1 MRLLRARFENF
12 RLLRDIELDFGSDS
26 ERSLT
31 VVRAANESGKTTLLH
46 ALQWALYGDDS
57 LPASGEG
64 FRLHPIDWNVQES
77 SRVTI
82 TGTVDFEVTSH
93 RRAAGK
99 IRETRRIYR
108 LVRSAVEEVQ
118 SSPKR
123 LSSTVKLFE
132 IKEAGA
138 SPIQTPDSWI
148 RSELPPELREV
159 FFTDGDRALSFI
171 EADVAVSTKRDR
183 VQRAIRSL
191 LGLGVIGDALKH
203 VRNTKSAF
211 NKRAKAVDRGG
222 RLDRV
227 ATRLDAVDQDE
238 RQLQE
243 DLEDVN
249 QQFDS
254 FDARVRA
261 THKKID
267 AALQKG
273 DKEQLARDLRRE
285 KTNMERLDKQIGTA
299 KQDHARLFRSSSAAI
314 DLVAP
319 VLQGATARLDQL
331 RLRGKIPNTTIPVLE
346 GRLEA
351 GVCICG
357 ESLDAGNPEAASRRT
372 HITSLIDK
380 SRRADQ
386 VQEIVTSLYYGARE
400 LSRQADS
407 SGHNWSSDYKKVVS
421 QRDTLE
427 GLRDEAGRKYRS
439 LEAKLDDLPS
449 TDIQG
454 LRETQRRFGSQ
465 RDRCLAKRAE
475 LVTRLEGLKE
485 ERGGLERERDRLLRA
500 EKTGAR
506 VVAGLEVTQDVETVL
521 RSAYERIT
529 GEEVA
534 KVSSLMNRIFLE
546 MIGADPEQGAIIRRA
561 EINSQFDIVVY
572 GPSDRMLNPDRDLN
586 GASRRALTLA
596 FILALTKVSEVVAP
610 NVIDTPLG
618 MTSGFVK
625 RSILRTAVRESAQ
638 LILFLT
644 HDEIAGCEDII
655 DQTASVVFTL
665 TNPAHYPRMLLNDP
679 GVEERKVL
687 RCECNHRSSCALCER
702 RLDIEDAGESG
713 LKLKEAI

>member
-12 RLLRDIELDFGSDS
+12 RLLRDTELDFGSDS

-57 LPASGEG
+57 LPARGEG
-64 FRLHPIDWNVQES
+64 FRLHPIDWNVEES
-77 SRVTI
+77 TRVTT

-99 IRETRRIYR
+99 IRETRRTYR
-108 LVRSAVEEVQ
+108 LVRTAVEDVQ
-118 SSPKR
+118 NPPKR

-138 SPIQTPDSWI
+138 SPIQAPDSWI

-222 RLDRV
+222 RLDMV
-227 ATRLDAVDQDE
+227 ATRLDAVDRDE

-243 DLEDVN
+243 DLEDIN
-249 QQFDS
+249 QQFDA

-261 THKKID
+261 TRRKVV

-285 KTNMERLDKQIGTA
+285 KTNMERLDKQIGAA
-299 KQDHARLFRSSSAAI
+299 KQEHAQLFRSSPAAI

-331 RLRGKIPNTTIPVLE
+331 RLQGKIPNTTIPVLE
-346 GRLEA
+346 GRLEV

-357 ESLDAGNPEAASRRT
+357 ESLDGGNTEAAARRT
-372 HITSLIDK
+372 HIASLIDK

-400 LSRQADS
+400 LSRQANS
-407 SGHNWSSDYKKVVS
+407 SGHNWSSRYKKVVS

-439 LEAKLDDLPS
+439 LEAKLDNLPS

-454 LRETQRRFGSQ
+454 LRETQRRFSDQ

-485 ERGGLERERDRLLRA
+485 ERVGLERERDRLLRA
-500 EKTGAR
+500 EKAGAR
-506 VVAGLEVTQDVETVL
+506 VVAGLEVTKDVESVL

-534 KVSSLMNRIFLE
+534 KVGSLMNRIFLE

-561 EINSQFDIVVY
+561 EVNPQFDIVVY
-572 GPSDRMLNPDRDLN
+572 GPSDRTLNPDRDLN

-596 FILALTKVSEVVAP
+596 FILALTKISEVEAP

-625 RSILRTAVRESAQ
+625 RSILRTAVRESTQ
-638 LILFLT
+638 LVLFLT

-679 GVEERKVL
+679 AVEERKVL
-687 RCECNHRSSCALCER
+687 RCECDHRSSCDLCER
-702 RLDIEDAGESG
+702 RLDIQDASEPE
-713 LKLKEAI
+713 LKEVV